1 MKKIILCGIP
11 MKENVDKVVYV
22 SEDKSIP
29 AANRPVRYP
38 VNAFLEETLKPSDE
52 VKVVL
57 IVKQDEFANH
67 EKNIEYFKTEL
78 EQANSQ
84 IGASISY
91 SIIDTD
97 FSQNKTVH
105 EKLMGELVDELD
117 IGAHIIVDS
126 TYGPKD
132 LPVVIFTALNFAEKF
147 LNCSIDNIIYG
158 QASFENGHAVETKLC
173 DMIPLYYLGSITN
186 AIHCVEPEKAKAML
200 KTLLSI

>member
-1 MKKIILCGIP
+1 MKKIVICGIP
-11 MKENVDKVVYV
+11 MKENVDQVIYS

-38 VNAFLEETLKPSDE
+38 INAFLEETLKPSDE

-57 IVKQDEFANH
+57 LVKKDEYGHH
-67 EKNIEYFKTEL
+67 EKNIGFFKAEL
-78 EQANSQ
+78 DQANSK
-84 IGASISY
+84 IGAEVNY

-97 FSQNKTVH
+97 FSQNKSVH
-105 EKLMGELVDELD
+105 ENLMGNLVDEFN
-117 IGAHIIVDS
+117 IGAHVIVDS

-132 LPVVIFTALNFAEKF
+132 LPIVIFTALNFAEKF
-147 LNCSIDNIIYG
+147 LDCKIDNIIYG
-158 QASFENGHAVETKLC
+158 QASFVNGHAVDTKLC

-186 AIHCVEPEKAKAML
+186 TIHCVEPEKAKSML

>member
-1 MKKIILCGIP
+1 MKKIVICGIP
-11 MKENVDKVVYV
+11 MKENVDKVMYV
-22 SEDKSIP
+22 SEDGSIP
-29 AANRPVRYP
+29 AADCPVRYP

-57 IVKQDEFANH
+57 LVKLNKHGNH
-67 EKNIEYFKTEL
+67 EKNVEYFKTEF
-78 EQANSQ
+78 EQANGQ

-91 SIIDTD
+91 SVINTD
-97 FSQNKTVH
+97 FSQNKAVH
-105 EKLMGELVDELD
+105 EKLLGDLVDELD

-147 LNCSIDNIIYG
+147 LDCSIDNIIYG

-173 DMIPLYYLGSITN
+173 DMIPLYCLGSITN
-186 AIHCVEPEKAKAML
+186 VIHCVEPEKAKSML

>member
-1 MKKIILCGIP
+1 MKKIIFCGIP